1 MSNESCNEDASEI
14 TILAETKTHHLLKPQ
29 LTNPNIRVS
38 LRPTPTTLDKR
49 PSEPHQPRPKS
60 ATGLSQYQ

>member
-14 TILAETKTHHLLKPQ
+14 TILAETKTHHLLKPH

-38 LRPTPTTLDKR
+38 LRPPNNTTTLDKR
-49 PSEPHQPRPKS
+49 PSEVRPKS